1 MDNYFYRTR
10 NSCFISGLNGLTT
23 VQIEMINDSL
33 FCFAYFMLF
42 LDCFL
47 FKIFMMEKYLIIVIV
62 LMVAMVF
69 VSMSMR
75 KANKR
80 KMDDLHNKRRFFKK
94 K

>member
-1 MDNYFYRTR
+1 
-10 NSCFISGLNGLTT
+10 
-23 VQIEMINDSL
+23 
-33 FCFAYFMLF
+33 
-42 LDCFL
+42 
-47 FKIFMMEKYLIIVIV
+47 MMEKYLIIVIV

>member
-1 MDNYFYRTR
+1 MILFSVLRILCYFWIVSY
-10 NSCFISGLNGLTT
+10 L
-23 VQIEMINDSL
+23 
-33 FCFAYFMLF
+33 
-42 LDCFL
+42 
-47 FKIFMMEKYLIIVIV
+47 KIFMMEKYLIIDIV